1 MIERRDVSLFAARAL
16 VVLGWI
22 ALVGWQLTSV
32 PGMDM
37 DEAWSIVSARGAWP
51 PADPLSGMTRY
62 AGPFPVLVLAW
73 LGTEHGLA
81 VLRGTGMLC
90 NGLALLTL
98 FGILGKLHPRRELG
112 VWSWALVATVP
123 VWLIYARQGVEF
135 AMFGPLLALLGVYL
149 LLVGARWAVFVAG
162 VCWGLLAYNH
172 PIGAFAFVSL
182 GVSYRLV
189 YGRLPAL
196 SWPMMLAGLA
206 VGFAPRVFALLAYR
220 VPIQGSAGGY
230 RPDRALEDLLYLPGA
245 LWNTLNG
252 RTLYL
257 GYVGHEV
264 VPVLPYWLVA
274 LCFFLPWRD
283 RLAELPRPARVTAY
297 ACLFMAVLGTLLTPS
312 LAVRYLLYACIGL
325 SVLLVQLG
333 ATALAESPR
342 WSRLV
347 RGAAGAL
354 VAANLFY
361 MVGNFHV
368 PWARRDLAI
377 AYYELGHRN
386 KKESNRGW
394 LPKERLVETLTRLAP
409 AQVLS
414 SPSID
419 RPLRALLVGQK
430 TRITVPDEGNASLM
444 PTVLVTYYEE
454 PVKPRQCVEV
464 SGRELCF
471 EQPIDVDGLYL
482 VYR

>member
-1 MIERRDVSLFAARAL
+1 MIERRDVPLFALRAL

-22 ALVGWQLTSV
+22 ALVGWQLGSV

-37 DEAWSIVSARGAWP
+37 DEAWSIVSARGEWP

-62 AGPFPVLVLAW
+62 AGPFPVLLLQG
-73 LGTEHGLA
+73 LGTERGLL

-98 FGILGKLHPRRELG
+98 FAILGKLHGRRELG
-112 VWSWALVATVP
+112 AWSWALVATVP

-149 LLVGARWAVFVAG
+149 LLLGTGWAAFLAG

-182 GVSYRLV
+182 GISYRLV

-196 SWPMMLAGLA
+196 PWRALLGGLA

-252 RTLYL
+252 STLYL

-274 LCFFLPWRD
+274 LCFFLPWRG
-283 RLAELPRPARVTAY
+283 RFAELPRPARVTGY
-297 ACLFMAVLGTLLTPS
+297 ACLIMAALGTLLAPS

-325 SVLLVQLG
+325 SVFLVQLG
-333 ATALAESPR
+333 ATALAEGPR
-342 WSRLV
+342 FARLV
-347 RGAAGAL
+347 RAAAGVM

-368 PWARRDLAI
+368 PWARRDLRI
-377 AYYELGHRN
+377 AYYKLGHRN

-394 LPKERLVETLTRLAP
+394 LPRERLVQTLTELAP

-419 RPLRALLVGQK
+419 RPLRALMSGQH
-430 TRITVPDEGNASLM
+430 THITVPDEGDASRM
-444 PTVLVTYYEE
+444 STVLVTYYEE

-471 EQPIDVDGLYL
+471 ERPIDVDKLYL
-482 VYR
+482 VYQ